1 MHGAALR
8 VFAERYTR
16 AWCSR
21 DPQAV
26 AAFFAPNGAL
36 TINDGDAAKG
46 REAIAAEAQGF
57 MSSFPDLTVEMDEVR
72 DGEGDEASY
81 YWTLIGTNCGPAG
94 TGRRVRIS
102 GREDWR
108 FGEDRLIADSRGHF
122 DAAEYR
128 RQLEHGTVATV
139 EEA

>member
-1 MHGAALR
+1 MHGARLR
-8 VFAERYTR
+8 NFAERYTR
-16 AWCSR
+16 AWCSH

-46 REAIAAEAQGF
+46 REAVAAEAQGF
-57 MSSFPDLTVEMDEVR
+57 MAAFPDLTIEMDEVR
-72 DGEGDEASY
+72 DGDEASY
-81 YWTLIGTNCGPAG
+81 HWTLIGTNSGPGG

-108 FGEDRLIADSRGHF
+108 FGEDGLIADSRGHF
-122 DAAEYR
+122 DATEYR
-128 RQLEHGTVATV
+128 RQIEHGTLAA
-139 EEA
+139 EKEA